1 MRCAAEMLA
10 LELAVALPYGSAV
23 FTGRMPNLRTVK
35 AAAVSADLQAAADA
49 GGL

>member
-1 MRCAAEMLA
+1 MRCAAEMFT

-35 AAAVSADLQAAADA
+35 AAAVSADNSA
-49 GGL
+49 